1 MKKYLLA
8 ATLIAAFAA
17 PVLAQA
23 GPFYIVFDKTSKTCS
38 IVRTAPTDTEKFAM
52 MGQYNSEA
60 DAHMAMS
67 GMTRCN
73 KHKS

>member
-8 ATLIAAFAA
+8 ATLICAFAV

-23 GPFYIVFDKTSKTCS
+23 GPFYIVFDKAAKKCS
-38 IVRTAPTDTEKFAM
+38 MVRTPPTDTEKFSM

-67 GMTRCN
+67 GMTKC
-73 KHKS
+73 KG

>member
-1 MKKYLLA
+1 MKKYLVA
-8 ATLIAAFAA
+8 ATLICAIAA

-23 GPFYIVFDKTSKTCS
+23 GPFYIVFDKTTKTCS
-38 IVRTAPTDTEKFAM
+38 MVRTAPNDTEKFRM

-73 KHKS
+73 KH